1 MLNRRMY
8 IVKDGKK
15 IRAILRYEN
24 NPPNRDYRIFSF
36 PFRIK
41 TKNPTPVEIRNF
53 LGPLKKEVSKFS
65 FIKWEE
71 IIGLKKLKK
80 QANEDGIRFV

>member
-24 NPPNRDYRIFSF
+24 NPPDKDCRIFSF

-53 LGPLKKEVSKFS
+53 LGPLKKEVTKHSS
-65 FIKWEE
+65 IKWEE
-71 IIGLKKLKK
+71 IIGLEKLKK
-80 QANEDGIRFV
+80 YAKKDGIPFV

>member
-8 IVKDGKK
+8 IVQDGKK
-15 IRAILRYEN
+15 IRAILRDEN
-24 NPPNRDYRIFSF
+24 NPPRKDRRVLSF

-53 LGPLKKEVSKFS
+53 LGSLKKEVTKHS
-65 FIKWEE
+65 FIKLEE
-71 IIGLKKLKK
+71 IVGLEKLKK
-80 QANEDGIRFV
+80 NAGKDGVRFV